1 MIKCLRELTCEARQ
15 LLWAKDITY
24 IFKAKDKVY
33 KLKEKENSSP
43 NSSNKRKNDSV
54 QGSISKKPSNQPL
67 TSSND
72 LYKLSFLK
80 KDAIAGFSKSGL
92 FPFDRSKITNEDLS
106 ISFTFHNS
114 PKVNSDENN
123 KSNASEDLYDEDALI
138 TRSLSEKN
146 KHSNMIKS
154 INKHTSITARNLE
167 IAILTHFQTT
177 VANNQNK
184 KKNKRVKR
192 TFGEILTEDDV
203 IERMQN
209 EAQSKSILKRKSN
222 VQNVSE
228 KNNNASNIRS
238 IINTSSYSKRIRW
251 SDEKENYP
259 IENNSKKTPI
269 PTSRKQDVFKESPS
283 CQSKWAACEE
293 CWMVL

>member
-1 MIKCLRELTCEARQ
+1 M
-15 LLWAKDITY
+15 
-24 IFKAKDKVY
+24 
-33 KLKEKENSSP
+33 
-43 NSSNKRKNDSV
+43 
-54 QGSISKKPSNQPL
+54 ISKNEFPGIL
-67 TSSND
+67 ND
-72 LYKLSFLK
+72 LYILSFLK

-238 IINTSSYSKRIRW
+238 IINTSSNSKRIRW

-269 PTSRKQDVFKESPS
+269 PTSRKQDVRKCHECGKDFFKESPS
-283 CQSKWAACEE
+283 SQSKWAKCALDGS
-293 CWMVL
+293 VANASV